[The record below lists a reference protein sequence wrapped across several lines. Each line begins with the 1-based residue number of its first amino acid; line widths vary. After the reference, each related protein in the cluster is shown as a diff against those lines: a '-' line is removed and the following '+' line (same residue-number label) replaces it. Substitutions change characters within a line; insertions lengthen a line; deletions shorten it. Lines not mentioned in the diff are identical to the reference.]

1 LIAPAPEGVM
11 VLHPVPRTVG
21 KADAEG
27 PELIVPA
34 IEEDAPPPRPKK
46 RASGGDQLDLF

>member
-1 LIAPAPEGVM
+1 M
-11 VLHPVPRTVG
+11 KLHPVSRAVG

-34 IEEDAPPPRPKK
+34 VEEDAPPPRPKK
-46 RASGGDQLDLF
+46 RASGGEQLDLF